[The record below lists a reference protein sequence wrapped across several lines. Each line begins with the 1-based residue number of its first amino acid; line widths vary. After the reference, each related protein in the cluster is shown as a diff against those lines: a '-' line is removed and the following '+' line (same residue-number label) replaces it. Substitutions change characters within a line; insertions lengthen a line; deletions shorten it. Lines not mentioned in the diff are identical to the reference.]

1 MKKLLGIVFLGLLW
15 CNVGITSAN
24 AEELNK
30 NCIRKGT
37 LEFNKTVKQRIKKN
51 FVTVMYFGCKSYG
64 TWGLGWGE
72 ETSKDLDRAHSMAK
86 KNCLKEASKR
96 NIETCHLFSINDKI
110 VYGKDAAFVAK
121 VEKEA
126 KAQYITKAITG
137 CIEGDCYN
145 GQGTEAFENGYK
157 YVGEFKDGKRHG
169 QGTATWASGQKHV
182 GEFKDGLPNGQGT
195 ETFPNGYK
203 YVGEFKN
210 GLRHGK
216 GTYTWPYWKSLLPGY
231 KGSYKGKYDGTFSKY
246 VGEFKNGLRHG
257 KGTQTYPEG
266 YKYVGEFKDDEKN
279 GQGIETL
286 GYGAKFI
293 GEFKDDHRILSLE
306 DYKKLAEENNILIT
320 GDYIYLLAAYG
331 GAPEPDNLS
340 HYYNFNNALGI
351 ANDVYRRGL
360 RYVFSPKSPSTL
372 KKLTF
377 KKERNIRT
385 RNEFTSKRTKNF
397 RSFQFTAEYEDNITV
412 EIFVEYKKK
421 TKNFKKAE
429 EKALYYSNMYG
440 QMPHFLKKYNKRI
453 FIHEYISNDDE
464 WFHELGKWWVDDRS
478 QEFHISK
485 NAKCKNKKEYMERDL
500 YLHTYKQSYSE
511 CALVMIHELAHVIQD
526 FTSVIP
532 PSKWVKAVKLDNK
545 KYCSRYAKKNDR
557 EDFAESLVCW
567 IVLRHKLNKIGIMD
581 FKKIN
586 KFMPNRI
593 KFFDELN
600 LNVYPM

>member
-1 MKKLLGIVFLGLLW
+1 M
-15 CNVGITSAN
+15 
-24 AEELNK
+24 
-30 NCIRKGT
+30 CIR
-37 LEFNKTVKQRIKKN
+37 
-51 FVTVMYFGCKSYG
+51 
-64 TWGLGWGE
+64 
-72 ETSKDLDRAHSMAK
+72 DR
-86 KNCLKEASKR
+86 
-96 NIETCHLFSINDKI
+96 
-110 VYGKDAAFVAK
+110 
-121 VEKEA
+121 
-126 KAQYITKAITG
+126 
-137 CIEGDCYN
+137 
-145 GQGTEAFENGYK
+145 
-157 YVGEFKDGKRHG
+157 
-169 QGTATWASGQKHV
+169 
-182 GEFKDGLPNGQGT
+182 
-195 ETFPNGYK
+195 
-203 YVGEFKN
+203 
-210 GLRHGK
+210 
-216 GTYTWPYWKSLLPGY
+216 
-231 KGSYKGKYDGTFSKY
+231 
-246 VGEFKNGLRHG
+246 
-257 KGTQTYPEG
+257 
-266 YKYVGEFKDDEKN
+266 
-279 GQGIETL
+279 
-286 GYGAKFI
+286 
-293 GEFKDDHRILSLE
+293 
-306 DYKKLAEENNILIT
+306 LIT
-320 GDYIYLLAAYG
+320 GDYIYSYAAHGY
-331 GAPEPDNLS
+331 APEPDNLS

-351 ANDVYRRGL
+351 ANDSYSRGL

-377 KKERNIRT
+377 KKERKLRT
-385 RNEFTSKRTKNF
+385 DKSFKCCKTKNF
-397 RSFQFTAEYEDNITV
+397 RSFQFTAEYEDNITL

-464 WFHELGKWWVDDRS
+464 WFHELGELWAKSRK

-485 NAKCKNKKEYMERDL
+485 NAKCKNKKEYMERGL

-511 CALVMIHELAHVIQD
+511 CALVMIHELAHVVQK

-600 LNVYPM
+600 FNVYPL

>member
-1 MKKLLGIVFLGLLW
+1 MVLSLLLSGNAYAEVLTWSCKESKNIKWINWQLDLKNKELRSQWLNTKNKQFKQVAKIISIGKDFVIVQDYIKSQKRY
-15 CNVGITSAN
+15 NPTSW
-24 AEELNK
+24 
-30 NCIRKGT
+30 
-37 LEFNKTVKQRIKKN
+37 EFNYKTNRLYHVYEGDISYYGDCKNTTLVAEKPKKQ
-51 FVTVMYFGCKSYG
+51 
-64 TWGLGWGE
+64 
-72 ETSKDLDRAHSMAK
+72 
-86 KNCLKEASKR
+86 
-96 NIETCHLFSINDKI
+96 
-110 VYGKDAAFVAK
+110 
-121 VEKEA
+121 
-126 KAQYITKAITG
+126 KALTG

-145 GQGTEAFENGYK
+145 GQGTEAF
-157 YVGEFKDGKRHG
+157 
-169 QGTATWASGQKHV
+169 
-182 GEFKDGLPNGQGT
+182 
-195 ETFPNGYK
+195 PNGYK

-210 GLRHGK
+210 GKRHGQ
-216 GTYTWPYWKSLLPGY
+216 GTYSWPYWKSLLPGY
-231 KGSYKGKYDGTFSKY
+231 KGSYKKYDGTFSKY

-257 KGTQTYPEG
+257 KGTQTYPDG

-286 GYGAKFI
+286 WYGAKFI

-320 GDYIYLLAAYG
+320 GDYIYSYAAHGY
-331 GAPEPDNLS
+331 APEPDNLS

-351 ANDVYRRGL
+351 ANDSYSRGL

-372 KKLTF
+372 KKLIF
-377 KKERNIRT
+377 KKERKLRT
-385 RNEFTSKRTKNF
+385 DKSYKCCETKTF

-464 WFHELGKWWVDDRS
+464 WFHELGELWAVSRK

-485 NAKCKNKKEYMERDL
+485 NAKCKNKKEYMERGL

-511 CALVMIHELAHVIQD
+511 CALVMIHELAHVVQK

-545 KYCSRYAKKNDR
+545 KYCSRYAKRNDG

-600 LNVYPM
+600 FNVYPL

>member
-1 MKKLLGIVFLGLLW
+1 MVLSLLLSGNAYAEVLTWSCKESKNIKWINWQLDLKNKELRSQWLNTKNKQFKQVAKIISIGKDFVIVQDYIKSQKRY
-15 CNVGITSAN
+15 NPTSW
-24 AEELNK
+24 
-30 NCIRKGT
+30 
-37 LEFNKTVKQRIKKN
+37 EFNYKTNRLYHVYEGDISYYGDCKNTTLVAEKPKKQ
-51 FVTVMYFGCKSYG
+51 
-64 TWGLGWGE
+64 
-72 ETSKDLDRAHSMAK
+72 
-86 KNCLKEASKR
+86 
-96 NIETCHLFSINDKI
+96 
-110 VYGKDAAFVAK
+110 
-121 VEKEA
+121 
-126 KAQYITKAITG
+126 KALTG
-137 CIEGDCYN
+137 CIEGDCY
-145 GQGTEAFENGYK
+145 
-157 YVGEFKDGKRHG
+157 
-169 QGTATWASGQKHV
+169 
-182 GEFKDGLPNGQGT
+182 NGQGT

-210 GLRHGK
+210 GKRHGQ
-216 GTYTWPYWKSLLPGY
+216 GTYSWPYWKSLLPGY
-231 KGSYKGKYDGTFSKY
+231 KGSYKKYDGTFSKY

-257 KGTQTYPEG
+257 KGTQTYPDG

-286 GYGAKFI
+286 WYGAKFI

-320 GDYIYLLAAYG
+320 GDYIYSYAAHGY
-331 GAPEPDNLS
+331 APEPDNLS

-351 ANDVYRRGL
+351 ANDSYSRGL

-372 KKLTF
+372 KKLIF
-377 KKERNIRT
+377 KKERKLRT
-385 RNEFTSKRTKNF
+385 DKSYKCCQTKTF

-464 WFHELGKWWVDDRS
+464 WFHELGELWAKSRK

-485 NAKCKNKKEYMERDL
+485 NAKCKNKKEYMERGL

-545 KYCSRYAKKNDR
+545 KYCSRYAKRNDA

-600 LNVYPM
+600 FNVYPL

>member
-1 MKKLLGIVFLGLLW
+1 MKKLLGIVILGLLLSGNAYAEVLTW
-15 CNVGITSAN
+15 SCKESKNIKWINWQLDLKNKELRSQWLNTKNKQYEQVAKIISIGKDFVIVQDYIKSQKRYNPTSW
-24 AEELNK
+24 
-30 NCIRKGT
+30 
-37 LEFNKTVKQRIKKN
+37 EFNYKTNRLYHVYEGDISYYGDCKNTTLVAEKPKKQ
-51 FVTVMYFGCKSYG
+51 
-64 TWGLGWGE
+64 
-72 ETSKDLDRAHSMAK
+72 
-86 KNCLKEASKR
+86 
-96 NIETCHLFSINDKI
+96 
-110 VYGKDAAFVAK
+110 
-121 VEKEA
+121 
-126 KAQYITKAITG
+126 KALTG

-145 GQGTEAFENGYK
+145 GQGTEAFKNGYK

-169 QGTATWASGQKHV
+169 QGTYS
-182 GEFKDGLPNGQGT
+182 
-195 ETFPNGYK
+195 
-203 YVGEFKN
+203 
-210 GLRHGK
+210 
-216 GTYTWPYWKSLLPGY
+216 WPYWKSLLPGY
-231 KGSYKGKYDGTFSKY
+231 KGSYKKYDGTFSKY

-257 KGTQTYPEG
+257 KGTQTYPDG

-286 GYGAKFI
+286 WYGAKFI

-320 GDYIYLLAAYG
+320 GDYIYPYAAYG
-331 GAPEPDNLS
+331 YAPEPDNLS

-351 ANDVYRRGL
+351 ANDFYSRGL

-372 KKLTF
+372 KKLIF
-377 KKERNIRT
+377 KKERKLRT
-385 RNEFTSKRTKNF
+385 DKSYKCCQTKTF

-464 WFHELGKWWVDDRS
+464 WFHELGELWAKSRK

-485 NAKCKNKKEYMERDL
+485 NAKCKNKKEYMERGL

-511 CALVMIHELAHVIQD
+511 CALVMIHELAHVVQK

-545 KYCSRYAKKNDR
+545 KYCSRYAKRNDG

-600 LNVYPM
+600 FNVYPL

>member
-1 MKKLLGIVFLGLLW
+1 MKKLLRIVVLSLLLSGNAYAEVLTW
-15 CNVGITSAN
+15 SCKESKNIKWINWQLDLKNKELRSQWLNTKNKQFKQVAKIISIGKDFVIVQDYIKSQKRYNPTSW
-24 AEELNK
+24 
-30 NCIRKGT
+30 
-37 LEFNKTVKQRIKKN
+37 EFNYKTNRLYHVYEGDISYYGDCKNTTLVAEKPKKQ
-51 FVTVMYFGCKSYG
+51 
-64 TWGLGWGE
+64 
-72 ETSKDLDRAHSMAK
+72 
-86 KNCLKEASKR
+86 
-96 NIETCHLFSINDKI
+96 
-110 VYGKDAAFVAK
+110 
-121 VEKEA
+121 
-126 KAQYITKAITG
+126 KALTG
-137 CIEGDCYN
+137 CIEGDCY
-145 GQGTEAFENGYK
+145 
-157 YVGEFKDGKRHG
+157 
-169 QGTATWASGQKHV
+169 
-182 GEFKDGLPNGQGT
+182 NGQGT

-210 GLRHGK
+210 GKRHGQ
-216 GTYTWPYWKSLLPGY
+216 GTYSWPYWKSLLPGY
-231 KGSYKGKYDGTFSKY
+231 KGSYKKYDGTFSKY

-257 KGTQTYPEG
+257 KGTQTYPDG

-286 GYGAKFI
+286 WYGAKFI

-320 GDYIYLLAAYG
+320 GDYIYSYAAHGY
-331 GAPEPDNLS
+331 APEPDNLS

-351 ANDVYRRGL
+351 ANDSYSRGL

-372 KKLTF
+372 KKLIF
-377 KKERNIRT
+377 KKERKLRT
-385 RNEFTSKRTKNF
+385 DKSYKCCQTKTF

-464 WFHELGKWWVDDRS
+464 WFHELGELWAKSRK

-485 NAKCKNKKEYMERDL
+485 NAKCKNKKEYMERGL

-511 CALVMIHELAHVIQD
+511 CALVMIHELAHVVQK

-545 KYCSRYAKKNDR
+545 KYCSRYAKRNDG

-600 LNVYPM
+600 FNVYPL

>member
-1 MKKLLGIVFLGLLW
+1 MKKLLGIVVLGLLLSGNAYAEVLTW
-15 CNVGITSAN
+15 SCKESKNIKWINWQLDLKNKELRSQWLNTKNKQYEQVAKIISIGKDFVIVQDYIKSQKRYNPTSW
-24 AEELNK
+24 
-30 NCIRKGT
+30 
-37 LEFNKTVKQRIKKN
+37 EFNYKTNRLYHV
-51 FVTVMYFGCKSYG
+51 YEG
-64 TWGLGWGE
+64 
-72 ETSKDLDRAHSMAK
+72 D
-86 KNCLKEASKR
+86 
-96 NIETCHLFSINDKI
+96 I
-110 VYGKDAAFVAK
+110 VYYGDCKNTTLVA
-121 VEKEA
+121 EKPKKQ
-126 KAQYITKAITG
+126 KALTG
-137 CIEGDCYN
+137 CIEGDCY
-145 GQGTEAFENGYK
+145 
-157 YVGEFKDGKRHG
+157 
-169 QGTATWASGQKHV
+169 
-182 GEFKDGLPNGQGT
+182 NGQGT

-210 GLRHGK
+210 GKRHGK
-216 GTYTWPYWKSLLPGY
+216 GTYSWPYWKSLLPGY
-231 KGSYKGKYDGTFSKY
+231 KGSYKKYDGTFSKY

-360 RYVFSPKSPSTL
+360 RYVFSPKSPSTF

-464 WFHELGKWWVDDRS
+464 WFHELGKWWVDQRS

-600 LNVYPM
+600 FNVYPL

>member
-1 MKKLLGIVFLGLLW
+1 MKKLLGIVVLGLLLSGNAYAEVLTW
-15 CNVGITSAN
+15 SCKESKDIKWINWQLDLKNKELRSQWLNTKNKQYKQVAKIISIGKDFVIVQDYIKSQKRYNPTSW
-24 AEELNK
+24 
-30 NCIRKGT
+30 
-37 LEFNKTVKQRIKKN
+37 EFNYKTNRLYHVYEGDIGYYGDCKNTTLVAEKPKKQ
-51 FVTVMYFGCKSYG
+51 
-64 TWGLGWGE
+64 
-72 ETSKDLDRAHSMAK
+72 
-86 KNCLKEASKR
+86 
-96 NIETCHLFSINDKI
+96 
-110 VYGKDAAFVAK
+110 
-121 VEKEA
+121 
-126 KAQYITKAITG
+126 KALTG
-137 CIEGDCYN
+137 CIEGDCY
-145 GQGTEAFENGYK
+145 
-157 YVGEFKDGKRHG
+157 
-169 QGTATWASGQKHV
+169 
-182 GEFKDGLPNGQGT
+182 NGQGT

-210 GLRHGK
+210 GKRHGQ
-216 GTYTWPYWKSLLPGY
+216 GTYSWPYWKSLLPGY
-231 KGSYKGKYDGTFSKY
+231 KGSYKKYDGTFSKY

-257 KGTQTYPEG
+257 KGTQTYPDG

-286 GYGAKFI
+286 WYGAKFI

-306 DYKKLAEENNILIT
+306 DYKKLAEENNTLIT

-377 KKERNIRT
+377 KKERKLRT
-385 RNEFTSKRTKNF
+385 DKSFKCCKTKNF
-397 RSFQFTAEYEDNITV
+397 RSFQFTAEYEDNITL

-464 WFHELGKWWVDDRS
+464 WFHELGELWAVSRK

-485 NAKCKNKKEYMERDL
+485 NAKCKNKKEYMERGL

-511 CALVMIHELAHVIQD
+511 CALVMIHELAHVVQK

-545 KYCSRYAKKNDR
+545 KYCSRYAKRNDG

-600 LNVYPM
+600 FNVYPL

>member
-15 CNVGITSAN
+15 CNVGIASAN

-86 KNCLKEASKR
+86 KNCLNEASKR

-126 KAQYITKAITG
+126 KAQYITKAVTG
-137 CIEGDCYN
+137 CIKGDCYN
-145 GQGTEAFENGYK
+145 GQGTETFENGYK
-157 YVGEFKDGKRHG
+157 YVGEFKNGKRHG
-169 QGTATWASGQKHV
+169 QGT
-182 GEFKDGLPNGQGT
+182 L
-195 ETFPNGYK
+195 
-203 YVGEFKN
+203 
-210 GLRHGK
+210 
-216 GTYTWPYWKSLLPGY
+216 TWPYWKSLLPGY

-286 GYGAKFI
+286 WDGSTFI
-293 GEFKDDHRILSLE
+293 GEFKDDHRILSIE

-397 RSFQFTAEYEDNITV
+397 RSFQFTAEYEDNITL

-453 FIHEYISNDDE
+453 LIHEYISNDDE
-464 WFHELGKWWVDDRS
+464 WFHELGELWAVSSK

-511 CALVMIHELAHVIQD
+511 CALVMIHELAHVVQK

-545 KYCSRYAKKNDR
+545 KYCSRYAKINER

-600 LNVYPM
+600 FNMYPIN

>member
-1 MKKLLGIVFLGLLW
+1 MILGLLLSGNAYAKVLTW
-15 CNVGITSAN
+15 SCKESKNIKWINWQLDLKNKELRSQWLNTKNKQYKQVAKIISIGKDFVIVQDYIKSQKRYNPTSW
-24 AEELNK
+24 
-30 NCIRKGT
+30 
-37 LEFNKTVKQRIKKN
+37 EFNYKTNRLYHVYEGDISYYGDCKNTTLVAEKPKKQ
-51 FVTVMYFGCKSYG
+51 
-64 TWGLGWGE
+64 
-72 ETSKDLDRAHSMAK
+72 
-86 KNCLKEASKR
+86 
-96 NIETCHLFSINDKI
+96 
-110 VYGKDAAFVAK
+110 
-121 VEKEA
+121 
-126 KAQYITKAITG
+126 KALTG
-137 CIEGDCYN
+137 CIEGDCY
-145 GQGTEAFENGYK
+145 
-157 YVGEFKDGKRHG
+157 
-169 QGTATWASGQKHV
+169 
-182 GEFKDGLPNGQGT
+182 NGQGT

-210 GLRHGK
+210 GKRHGK
-216 GTYTWPYWKSLLPGY
+216 GTYSWPYWKSLLPGY
-231 KGSYKGKYDGTFSKY
+231 KGSYKKYDGTFSKY

-257 KGTQTYPEG
+257 KGTQTYPDG

-286 GYGAKFI
+286 WYGAKFI

-306 DYKKLAEENNILIT
+306 DYKKLAEENNTLIT
-320 GDYIYLLAAYG
+320 GDYIYLYAAYG
-331 GAPEPDNLS
+331 YAPEPDNLS

-372 KKLTF
+372 KKLIF
-377 KKERNIRT
+377 KKERKLRT
-385 RNEFTSKRTKNF
+385 DKSVKCCKTKNF
-397 RSFQFTAEYEDNITV
+397 RSFQFTAEYEDNITL

-421 TKNFKKAE
+421 TKNFKEAE

-464 WFHELGKWWVDDRS
+464 WFHELGELWAKSRK

-485 NAKCKNKKEYMERDL
+485 NAKCKNKKEYMERGL

-511 CALVMIHELAHVIQD
+511 CALVMIHELAHVVQK

-532 PSKWVKAVKLDNK
+532 PSKWEKAVKLDNK
-545 KYCSRYAKKNDR
+545 KYCSRYAKKNDW

-600 LNVYPM
+600 FNVYPL

>member
-1 MKKLLGIVFLGLLW
+1 MKKLLRIVVLSLLLSGNAYAEVLTW
-15 CNVGITSAN
+15 SCKESKNIKWINWQLDLKNKELRSQWLNTKNKQYEQVAKIISIGKDFVIVQDYIKSQKRYNPTSW
-24 AEELNK
+24 
-30 NCIRKGT
+30 
-37 LEFNKTVKQRIKKN
+37 EFNYKTNRLYHVYEGDISYYGDCKNTTLVAEKPKKQ
-51 FVTVMYFGCKSYG
+51 
-64 TWGLGWGE
+64 
-72 ETSKDLDRAHSMAK
+72 
-86 KNCLKEASKR
+86 
-96 NIETCHLFSINDKI
+96 
-110 VYGKDAAFVAK
+110 
-121 VEKEA
+121 
-126 KAQYITKAITG
+126 KALTG

-145 GQGTEAFENGYK
+145 GQGTEAF
-157 YVGEFKDGKRHG
+157 
-169 QGTATWASGQKHV
+169 
-182 GEFKDGLPNGQGT
+182 
-195 ETFPNGYK
+195 PNGYK

-210 GLRHGK
+210 GKRHGQ
-216 GTYTWPYWKSLLPGY
+216 GTYSWPYWKSLLPGY
-231 KGSYKGKYDGTFSKY
+231 KGSYKKYDGTFSKY

-257 KGTQTYPEG
+257 KGTQTYPDG

-286 GYGAKFI
+286 WYGAKFI

-306 DYKKLAEENNILIT
+306 DYKKLAEENNTLIT
-320 GDYIYLLAAYG
+320 GDYIYSYAAHGY
-331 GAPEPDNLS
+331 APEPDNLS

-351 ANDVYRRGL
+351 ANDSYSRGL

-372 KKLTF
+372 KKLIF
-377 KKERNIRT
+377 KKERKLRT
-385 RNEFTSKRTKNF
+385 DKSYKCCETKTF

-464 WFHELGKWWVDDRS
+464 WFHELGELWAVSRK

-485 NAKCKNKKEYMERDL
+485 NAKCKNKKEYMERGL

-511 CALVMIHELAHVIQD
+511 CALVMIHELAHVVQK

-545 KYCSRYAKKNDR
+545 KYCSRYAKRNDG

-600 LNVYPM
+600 FNVYPL

>member
-1 MKKLLGIVFLGLLW
+1 MKKLLGIVILGLLLNGNAYAEVLTW
-15 CNVGITSAN
+15 SCKESKNIKWINWQLDLKNKELRSQWLNTKNKQYEQVAKIISIGKDFVIVQDYIKSQKRYNPTSW
-24 AEELNK
+24 
-30 NCIRKGT
+30 
-37 LEFNKTVKQRIKKN
+37 EFNYKTNRLYHVYEGDISYYGDCKNTTLVAEKPKKQ
-51 FVTVMYFGCKSYG
+51 
-64 TWGLGWGE
+64 
-72 ETSKDLDRAHSMAK
+72 
-86 KNCLKEASKR
+86 
-96 NIETCHLFSINDKI
+96 
-110 VYGKDAAFVAK
+110 
-121 VEKEA
+121 
-126 KAQYITKAITG
+126 KALTG

-145 GQGTEAFENGYK
+145 GQGTEAF
-157 YVGEFKDGKRHG
+157 
-169 QGTATWASGQKHV
+169 
-182 GEFKDGLPNGQGT
+182 
-195 ETFPNGYK
+195 PNGYK

-210 GLRHGK
+210 GKRHGQ
-216 GTYTWPYWKSLLPGY
+216 GTYSWPYWKSLLPGY
-231 KGSYKGKYDGTFSKY
+231 KGSYKKYDGTFSKY

-257 KGTQTYPEG
+257 KGTQTYPDG

-286 GYGAKFI
+286 WYGAKFI

-306 DYKKLAEENNILIT
+306 DYKKLAGENNILIT
-320 GDYIYLLAAYG
+320 GDYIYSYAAHGY
-331 GAPEPDNLS
+331 APEPDNLS

-351 ANDVYRRGL
+351 ANDFYSRGL

-372 KKLTF
+372 KKLIF
-377 KKERNIRT
+377 KKERKLRT
-385 RNEFTSKRTKNF
+385 DKSFKCCKTKNF
-397 RSFQFTAEYEDNITV
+397 RSFQFTAEYEDNITL

-421 TKNFKKAE
+421 TKNFKEAE

-464 WFHELGKWWVDDRS
+464 WFHELGELWAKSRK

-485 NAKCKNKKEYMERDL
+485 NAKCKNKKEYMERGL

-511 CALVMIHELAHVIQD
+511 CALVMIHELAHVVQK

-545 KYCSRYAKKNDR
+545 KYCSRYAKRNDG

-600 LNVYPM
+600 FNVYPL

>member
-1 MKKLLGIVFLGLLW
+1 MKKLLVIVILGLLLSGNAYAEVLTW
-15 CNVGITSAN
+15 SCKESKNIKWINWQLDLKNKELRYQWLNTKNKQYEQVAKIISIGKDFVIVQDYIKSQKRYNPTSW
-24 AEELNK
+24 
-30 NCIRKGT
+30 
-37 LEFNKTVKQRIKKN
+37 EFNYKTNRLYHVYEGDIGYYGDCKNTTLVAEKPKKQ
-51 FVTVMYFGCKSYG
+51 
-64 TWGLGWGE
+64 
-72 ETSKDLDRAHSMAK
+72 
-86 KNCLKEASKR
+86 
-96 NIETCHLFSINDKI
+96 
-110 VYGKDAAFVAK
+110 
-121 VEKEA
+121 
-126 KAQYITKAITG
+126 KALTG

-157 YVGEFKDGKRHG
+157 YVGEFKNGKRHG
-169 QGTATWASGQKHV
+169 QGTYS
-182 GEFKDGLPNGQGT
+182 
-195 ETFPNGYK
+195 
-203 YVGEFKN
+203 
-210 GLRHGK
+210 
-216 GTYTWPYWKSLLPGY
+216 WPYWKSLLPGY

-464 WFHELGKWWVDDRS
+464 WFHELGELWAKSRK

>member
-1 MKKLLGIVFLGLLW
+1 MIY
-15 CNVGITSAN
+15 A
-24 AEELNK
+24 
-30 NCIRKGT
+30 
-37 LEFNKTVKQRIKKN
+37 
-51 FVTVMYFGCKSYG
+51 
-64 TWGLGWGE
+64 
-72 ETSKDLDRAHSMAK
+72 AH
-86 KNCLKEASKR
+86 
-96 NIETCHLFSINDKI
+96 
-110 VYGKDAAFVAK
+110 
-121 VEKEA
+121 
-126 KAQYITKAITG
+126 
-137 CIEGDCYN
+137 
-145 GQGTEAFENGYK
+145 GY
-157 YVGEFKDGKRHG
+157 
-169 QGTATWASGQKHV
+169 
-182 GEFKDGLPNGQGT
+182 
-195 ETFPNGYK
+195 
-203 YVGEFKN
+203 
-210 GLRHGK
+210 
-216 GTYTWPYWKSLLPGY
+216 
-231 KGSYKGKYDGTFSKY
+231 
-246 VGEFKNGLRHG
+246 
-257 KGTQTYPEG
+257 
-266 YKYVGEFKDDEKN
+266 
-279 GQGIETL
+279 
-286 GYGAKFI
+286 
-293 GEFKDDHRILSLE
+293 
-306 DYKKLAEENNILIT
+306 
-320 GDYIYLLAAYG
+320 
-331 GAPEPDNLS
+331 APEPDNLS

-377 KKERNIRT
+377 KKERKLRT
-385 RNEFTSKRTKNF
+385 DKSVKCCKTKNF
-397 RSFQFTAEYEDNITV
+397 RSFQFTAEYEDNITL

-464 WFHELGKWWVDDRS
+464 WFHELGELWAKSRK

-485 NAKCKNKKEYMERDL
+485 NAKCKNKKEYMERGL

-511 CALVMIHELAHVIQD
+511 CALVMIHELAHVVQK

-532 PSKWVKAVKLDNK
+532 PSKWEKAVKLDNK

-600 LNVYPM
+600 FNVYPL

>member
-1 MKKLLGIVFLGLLW
+1 MKKLLRIVVLSLLLSGNAYAEVLTW
-15 CNVGITSAN
+15 SCKESKNIKWINWQLDLKNKELRSQWLNTKNKQYEQVAKIISIGKDFVIVQDYIKSQKRYNPTSW
-24 AEELNK
+24 
-30 NCIRKGT
+30 
-37 LEFNKTVKQRIKKN
+37 EFNYKTNRLYHVYEGDISYYGDCKNTTLVAEKPKKQ
-51 FVTVMYFGCKSYG
+51 
-64 TWGLGWGE
+64 
-72 ETSKDLDRAHSMAK
+72 
-86 KNCLKEASKR
+86 
-96 NIETCHLFSINDKI
+96 
-110 VYGKDAAFVAK
+110 
-121 VEKEA
+121 
-126 KAQYITKAITG
+126 KALTG

-145 GQGTEAFENGYK
+145 GQGTEAF
-157 YVGEFKDGKRHG
+157 
-169 QGTATWASGQKHV
+169 
-182 GEFKDGLPNGQGT
+182 
-195 ETFPNGYK
+195 PNGYK

-210 GLRHGK
+210 GKRHGQ
-216 GTYTWPYWKSLLPGY
+216 GTYSWPYWKSLLPGY
-231 KGSYKGKYDGTFSKY
+231 KGSYKKYDGTFSKY

-257 KGTQTYPEG
+257 KGTQTYPDG

-286 GYGAKFI
+286 WYGAKFI

-320 GDYIYLLAAYG
+320 GDYIYSYAAHGY
-331 GAPEPDNLS
+331 APEPDNLS

-351 ANDVYRRGL
+351 ANDSYSRGL

-372 KKLTF
+372 KKLIF
-377 KKERNIRT
+377 KKERKLRT
-385 RNEFTSKRTKNF
+385 DKSYKCCQTKTF

-464 WFHELGKWWVDDRS
+464 WFHELGELWAKSRK

-485 NAKCKNKKEYMERDL
+485 NAKCKNKKEYMERGL

-511 CALVMIHELAHVIQD
+511 CALVMIHELAHIVQK

-545 KYCSRYAKKNDR
+545 KYCSRYAKRNDG

-600 LNVYPM
+600 FNVYPL

>member
-1 MKKLLGIVFLGLLW
+1 VKKLLGIVVLGLLW
-15 CNVGITSAN
+15 CNVGIASAN

-37 LEFNKTVKQRIKKN
+37 TEFNKKVKQNIKKN
-51 FVTVMYFGCKSYG
+51 FVTVMYFGCKSMGSWYWAENTG
-64 TWGLGWGE
+64 
-72 ETSKDLDRAHSMAK
+72 KDLDTNHRKAY
-86 KNCLKEASKR
+86 KNCLKGASELK
-96 NIETCHLFSINDKI
+96 IETCHLFSINDTI

-126 KAQYITKAITG
+126 KAKLTTKAVTG

-145 GQGTEAFENGYK
+145 GKGTETFENGYK

-169 QGTATWASGQKHV
+169 QGTYA
-182 GEFKDGLPNGQGT
+182 
-195 ETFPNGYK
+195 
-203 YVGEFKN
+203 
-210 GLRHGK
+210 
-216 GTYTWPYWKSLLPGY
+216 WPYWKSLLPGY

-257 KGTQTYPEG
+257 KGTQTYPDG

-351 ANDVYRRGL
+351 ANDFYSRGL

-377 KKERNIRT
+377 KKERKLRADK
-385 RNEFTSKRTKNF
+385 SYKCCQTKTF
-397 RSFQFTAEYEDNITV
+397 RSFQFTAEYEDNITL

-464 WFHELGKWWVDDRS
+464 WFHELGEWWAEARKR
-478 QEFHISK
+478 EFHISK

-500 YLHTYKQSYSE
+500 YLHTYKISYSE

-532 PSKWVKAVKLDNK
+532 PKKWMEAKKLDNK
-545 KYCSRYAKKNDR
+545 KYCSKYAKTNDR

-600 LNVYPM
+600 FNVYPL

>member
-1 MKKLLGIVFLGLLW
+1 MKKLLRIVVLSLLLSGNAYAEVLTW
-15 CNVGITSAN
+15 SCKESKNIKWINWQLDLKNKELRSQWLNTKNKQFKQVAKIISIGKDFVIVQDYIKSQKRYNPTSW
-24 AEELNK
+24 
-30 NCIRKGT
+30 
-37 LEFNKTVKQRIKKN
+37 EFNYKTNRLYHVYEGDISYYGDCKNTTLVAEKPKKQ
-51 FVTVMYFGCKSYG
+51 
-64 TWGLGWGE
+64 
-72 ETSKDLDRAHSMAK
+72 
-86 KNCLKEASKR
+86 
-96 NIETCHLFSINDKI
+96 
-110 VYGKDAAFVAK
+110 
-121 VEKEA
+121 
-126 KAQYITKAITG
+126 KALTG
-137 CIEGDCYN
+137 CIEGDCY
-145 GQGTEAFENGYK
+145 
-157 YVGEFKDGKRHG
+157 
-169 QGTATWASGQKHV
+169 
-182 GEFKDGLPNGQGT
+182 NGQGT

-210 GLRHGK
+210 GKRHGK
-216 GTYTWPYWKSLLPGY
+216 GTYSWPYWKSLLPGY
-231 KGSYKGKYDGTFSKY
+231 KGSYKKYDGTFSKY

-257 KGTQTYPEG
+257 KGTQTYPDG

-286 GYGAKFI
+286 WYGAKFI

-320 GDYIYLLAAYG
+320 GDYIYSYAAHGY
-331 GAPEPDNLS
+331 APEPDNLS

-377 KKERNIRT
+377 KKERKLRT
-385 RNEFTSKRTKNF
+385 DKSYKCCQTKTF

-464 WFHELGKWWVDDRS
+464 WFHELGELWAKSRK

-485 NAKCKNKKEYMERDL
+485 NAKCKNKKEYMERGL

-511 CALVMIHELAHVIQD
+511 CALVMIHELAHVVQK

-545 KYCSRYAKKNDR
+545 KYCSRYAKRNDA

-600 LNVYPM
+600 FNVYPL

>member
-1 MKKLLGIVFLGLLW
+1 MKKLLVIVILGLLLSGNAYAEVLTW
-15 CNVGITSAN
+15 SCKESKNIKWINWQLDLKNKELRSQWLNTKNKQYEQVAKIISIGKDFVIVQDYIKSQKRYNPTSW
-24 AEELNK
+24 
-30 NCIRKGT
+30 
-37 LEFNKTVKQRIKKN
+37 EFNYKTNRLYHVYEGDIGYYGDCKNTTLVAEKPKKQ
-51 FVTVMYFGCKSYG
+51 
-64 TWGLGWGE
+64 
-72 ETSKDLDRAHSMAK
+72 
-86 KNCLKEASKR
+86 
-96 NIETCHLFSINDKI
+96 
-110 VYGKDAAFVAK
+110 
-121 VEKEA
+121 
-126 KAQYITKAITG
+126 KALTG
-137 CIEGDCYN
+137 CIKGDCYN

-203 YVGEFKN
+203 YVGEFKD
-210 GLRHGK
+210 GKRHGR

-231 KGSYKGKYDGTFSKY
+231 KGSYKKYDGTFSKY

-257 KGTQTYPEG
+257 KGTQTYPDG

>member
-1 MKKLLGIVFLGLLW
+1 MKKLLVIVILGLLLSGNAYAEVLTW
-15 CNVGITSAN
+15 SCKESKNIKWINWQLDLKNKELRSQWLNTKNKQYEQVAKIISIGKDFVIVQDYIKSQKRYNPTSW
-24 AEELNK
+24 
-30 NCIRKGT
+30 
-37 LEFNKTVKQRIKKN
+37 EFNYKTNRLYHVYEGDIGYYGDCKNTTLVAEKPKKQ
-51 FVTVMYFGCKSYG
+51 
-64 TWGLGWGE
+64 
-72 ETSKDLDRAHSMAK
+72 
-86 KNCLKEASKR
+86 
-96 NIETCHLFSINDKI
+96 
-110 VYGKDAAFVAK
+110 
-121 VEKEA
+121 
-126 KAQYITKAITG
+126 KALTG

-145 GQGTEAFENGYK
+145 GQGTEAF
-157 YVGEFKDGKRHG
+157 
-169 QGTATWASGQKHV
+169 
-182 GEFKDGLPNGQGT
+182 
-195 ETFPNGYK
+195 PNGYK

-210 GLRHGK
+210 GKRHGQ
-216 GTYTWPYWKSLLPGY
+216 GTYSWPYWKSLLPGY
-231 KGSYKGKYDGTFSKY
+231 KGSYKKYDGTFSKY

-257 KGTQTYPEG
+257 KGTQTYPDG

-286 GYGAKFI
+286 WYGAKFI

-320 GDYIYLLAAYG
+320 GDYIYSYAAHGY
-331 GAPEPDNLS
+331 APEPDNLS

-360 RYVFSPKSPSTL
+360 RYVFSPKSPSTF
-372 KKLTF
+372 KKLAF

-464 WFHELGKWWVDDRS
+464 WFHELGKWWVDKRS

-500 YLHTYKQSYSE
+500 YLYTYKQSYSE

-600 LNVYPM
+600 FNVYPL

>member
-1 MKKLLGIVFLGLLW
+1 MKKFLGIVVLSLLW
-15 CNVGITSAN
+15 CNISF
-24 AEELNK
+24 AE
-30 NCIRKGT
+30 CIK
-37 LEFNKTVKQRIKKN
+37 
-51 FVTVMYFGCKSYG
+51 
-64 TWGLGWGE
+64 
-72 ETSKDLDRAHSMAK
+72 
-86 KNCLKEASKR
+86 
-96 NIETCHLFSINDKI
+96 
-110 VYGKDAAFVAK
+110 
-121 VEKEA
+121 
-126 KAQYITKAITG
+126 
-137 CIEGDCYN
+137 GDCYN
-145 GQGTEAFENGYK
+145 GQGTETFENGYK
-157 YVGEFKDGKRHG
+157 YVGEFKNGKRHG
-169 QGTATWASGQKHV
+169 Q
-182 GEFKDGLPNGQGT
+182 
-195 ETFPNGYK
+195 
-203 YVGEFKN
+203 
-210 GLRHGK
+210 

-257 KGTQTYPEG
+257 KGTQTYPDG

-351 ANDVYRRGL
+351 ANDFYSRGL

-377 KKERNIRT
+377 KKERKLRADK
-385 RNEFTSKRTKNF
+385 SYKCCQTKTF
-397 RSFQFTAEYEDNITV
+397 RSFQFTAEYEDNITL

-464 WFHELGKWWVDDRS
+464 WFHELGELWADSRK

-485 NAKCKNKKEYMERDL
+485 NAKCKNKKEYIERGL

-511 CALVMIHELAHVIQD
+511 CALVMIHELAHVVQR

-532 PSKWVKAVKLDNK
+532 PKKWMKAVKLDNK
-545 KYCSRYAKKNDR
+545 KYCSRYAKKNDW

-600 LNVYPM
+600 FNVYPL

>member
-15 CNVGITSAN
+15 CNVGIASAN

-86 KNCLKEASKR
+86 KNCLNEASKR

-126 KAQYITKAITG
+126 KAQYITKAVTG

-145 GQGTEAFENGYK
+145 GQGTETFENGYK
-157 YVGEFKDGKRHG
+157 YVGEFKNGKRHG
-169 QGTATWASGQKHV
+169 QGT
-182 GEFKDGLPNGQGT
+182 L
-195 ETFPNGYK
+195 
-203 YVGEFKN
+203 
-210 GLRHGK
+210 
-216 GTYTWPYWKSLLPGY
+216 TWPYWKSLLPGY

-286 GYGAKFI
+286 WDGSTFI

-397 RSFQFTAEYEDNITV
+397 RSFQFTAEYEDNITL

-464 WFHELGKWWVDDRS
+464 WFHELGELWAVSSK

-511 CALVMIHELAHVIQD
+511 CALVMIHELAHVVQK

-600 LNVYPM
+600 FNVYPL

>member
-1 MKKLLGIVFLGLLW
+1 MKKLLGIVVLSLLLSGNAYAEVLTW
-15 CNVGITSAN
+15 SCKESKNIKWINWQLDLKNKELRSQWLNTKNKQYEQVAKIISIGKDFVIVQDYIKSQKRYNPTSW
-24 AEELNK
+24 
-30 NCIRKGT
+30 
-37 LEFNKTVKQRIKKN
+37 EFNYKTNRLYHVYEGDISYYGDCKNTTLVAEKPKKQ
-51 FVTVMYFGCKSYG
+51 
-64 TWGLGWGE
+64 
-72 ETSKDLDRAHSMAK
+72 
-86 KNCLKEASKR
+86 
-96 NIETCHLFSINDKI
+96 
-110 VYGKDAAFVAK
+110 
-121 VEKEA
+121 
-126 KAQYITKAITG
+126 KALTG

-145 GQGTEAFENGYK
+145 GQGTEAFKNGYK

-169 QGTATWASGQKHV
+169 Q
-182 GEFKDGLPNGQGT
+182 
-195 ETFPNGYK
+195 
-203 YVGEFKN
+203 
-210 GLRHGK
+210 

-231 KGSYKGKYDGTFSKY
+231 KGSYKKYDGTFSKY

-257 KGTQTYPEG
+257 KGTQTYPDG

-286 GYGAKFI
+286 WYGAKFI

-320 GDYIYLLAAYG
+320 GDYIYPYAAYG
-331 GAPEPDNLS
+331 YAPEPDNLS

-372 KKLTF
+372 KKLIF
-377 KKERNIRT
+377 KKERKLRT
-385 RNEFTSKRTKNF
+385 DKSYKCCQTKTF

-464 WFHELGKWWVDDRS
+464 WFHELGELWAKSRK

-485 NAKCKNKKEYMERDL
+485 NAKCKNKKEYMERGL

-511 CALVMIHELAHVIQD
+511 CALVMIHELAHVVQK

-545 KYCSRYAKKNDR
+545 KYCSRYAKRNDG

-600 LNVYPM
+600 FNVYPL

>member
-1 MKKLLGIVFLGLLW
+1 MKKLLGIVILGLLLSGNAYAEVLTW
-15 CNVGITSAN
+15 SCKESKNIKWINWQLDLKNKELRSQWLNTKNKQFKQVAKIISIGKDFVIVQDYIKSQKRYNPTSW
-24 AEELNK
+24 
-30 NCIRKGT
+30 
-37 LEFNKTVKQRIKKN
+37 EFNYKTNRLYHVYEGDISYYGDCKNTTLVAEKPKKQ
-51 FVTVMYFGCKSYG
+51 
-64 TWGLGWGE
+64 
-72 ETSKDLDRAHSMAK
+72 
-86 KNCLKEASKR
+86 
-96 NIETCHLFSINDKI
+96 
-110 VYGKDAAFVAK
+110 
-121 VEKEA
+121 
-126 KAQYITKAITG
+126 KALTG

-145 GQGTEAFENGYK
+145 GQGTEAF
-157 YVGEFKDGKRHG
+157 
-169 QGTATWASGQKHV
+169 
-182 GEFKDGLPNGQGT
+182 
-195 ETFPNGYK
+195 PNGYK

-210 GLRHGK
+210 GKRHGQ
-216 GTYTWPYWKSLLPGY
+216 GTYSWPYWKSLLPGY
-231 KGSYKGKYDGTFSKY
+231 KGSYKKYDGTFSKY

-257 KGTQTYPEG
+257 KGTQTYPDG

-286 GYGAKFI
+286 WYGAKFI

-351 ANDVYRRGL
+351 ANDSYSRGL

-377 KKERNIRT
+377 KKERKLRT
-385 RNEFTSKRTKNF
+385 DKSFKCCKTKNF

-464 WFHELGKWWVDDRS
+464 WFHELGELWAKSRK

-485 NAKCKNKKEYMERDL
+485 NAKCKNKKEYMERGL

-511 CALVMIHELAHVIQD
+511 CALVMIHELAHVVQK